1 LTDETTPPDGTT
13 TVAREVPDATPDGP
27 DILVVDDDPRNL
39 AAIEVALGDL
49 AHHLVKAESGPDA
62 LRRLLEKDFALI
74 LLDVQM
80 PGMDGFETA
89 RIIRQ
94 RKRSRHTPI
103 IFVTAY
109 SRDDTDIL
117 RGYSL
122 GAVDFLFKPIVPEV
136 LRAKASVFVEL
147 QQRTAEVRRQAE
159 RLRQLERQ
167 ELERE
172 LAAERQTWEA
182 DLLRQ
187 ESRRKDHFLA
197 VLAHELRNP
206 LAPIVTGL
214 ELVRQ
219 YGIEH
224 EGLERVRESMGRQV
238 RHLMH
243 LVDDLLDV
251 ARISQGKVGLR
262 KEAVEL
268 GEVVSQA
275 VETVRGL
282 LDERR
287 HELEI
292 AAPDR
297 PLSLAA
303 DSVRLTQVVANL
315 LNNAARHTDP
325 GGRIRVS
332 WTCDGGEAVLRV
344 ADNGH
349 GIAPEVRD
357 RIFEMFYQ
365 EQEGGM
371 GLGLGLTLV
380 DQLVTLHGGTVRAYS
395 AGRGKGSEFVVR
407 LPVEEPLPHPGSE
420 PAGAETARDESQG
433 AADEPSAHHH
443 ALTVVVVDD
452 ERDIRQALSDLLASW
467 GHEVRVAE
475 DGRTGVD
482 LILELRPDVALVD
495 LAMPGLDGFSVARQ
509 VREELGSGAP
519 RLVAV
524 TGFGRE
530 EDRRRTHH
538 AGFDDHLVKPA
549 TPVDL
554 RRVLRR

>member
-1 LTDETTPPDGTT
+1 MEEGAEGVDT
-13 TVAREVPDATPDGP
+13 P
-27 DILVVDDDPRNL
+27 DILVVDDDAGNL
-39 AAIEVALGDL
+39 AAIEVALGEL
-49 AHHLVKAESGPDA
+49 GPRLVKAESGPDA

-94 RKRSRHTPI
+94 RGRSRHTPI

-117 RGYSL
+117 RGYGL

-136 LRAKASVFVEL
+136 LRAKAAVFVEL

-159 RLRQLERQ
+159 RLG
-167 ELERE
+167 ELERRE
-172 LAAERQTWEA
+172 LDRKLAIERQSWEA
-182 DLLRQ
+182 EALRE

-206 LAPIVTGL
+206 LAPLVTGL
-214 ELVRQ
+214 ELIRH

-224 EGLERVRESMGRQV
+224 EGLERVRASMGRQV

-251 ARISQGKVGLR
+251 ARISEGKVVLR
-262 KEAVEL
+262 KEPVEL
-268 GEVVSQA
+268 NEVVAQA
-275 VETVRGL
+275 VETVRPL
-282 LDERR
+282 LEERR
-287 HELEI
+287 HELELV
-292 AAPDR
+292 ASAT
-297 PLSLAA
+297 PLHLVA
-303 DSVRLTQVVANL
+303 DGVRLTQVVANL
-315 LNNAARHTDP
+315 LHNAARHTDP
-325 GGRIRVS
+325 GGRIRLS
-332 WTCDGGEAVLRV
+332 WSCDSDQAVVRV
-344 ADNGH
+344 ADNGQ
-349 GIAPEVRD
+349 GIAPELRD
-357 RIFEMFYQ
+357 RIFEMFFQ
-365 EQEGGM
+365 EREGGL

-395 AGRGKGSEFVVR
+395 AGRGQGSEFVVR
-407 LPVEEPLPHPGSE
+407 IPIESC
-420 PAGAETARDESQG
+420 ETAESG
-433 AADEPSAHHH
+433 EPRASEAVPEDAAEEAHG
-443 ALTVVVVDD
+443 LRVVVVED
-452 ERDIRQALSDLLASW
+452 ERDIRQALGALLESW
-467 GHEVRVAE
+467 GHEVQLAE
-475 DGRTGVD
+475 DGRRGVD
-482 LILELRPDVALVD
+482 LILKERPDVALID
-495 LAMPGLDGFSVARQ
+495 IAMPGLDGYAVARQ
-509 VREELGSGAP
+509 VRGELGAGAP

-530 EDRRRTHH
+530 EDRQRTRS

-554 RRVLRR
+554 RRALRR